1 MAANC
6 DDHSKNFSFILSEG
20 GSWQLAPAYDVTHAY
35 NPKGEWTN
43 QHLMG
48 VNGKFT
54 GISKNDMLAVA
65 DRFGI
70 GTAPK
75 VLRQVGEAISAW
87 PEHAEKAGIGTNEI
101 NRILQHHQIL

>member
-6 DDHSKNFSFILSEG
+6 DDHTKNTSFLLRQG
-20 GSWQLAPAYDVTHAY
+20 GRWELAPAYDVTHAH
-35 NPKGEWTN
+35 NPKGEWTS

-54 GISKNDMLAVA
+54 GITRADLLALA

-75 VLRQVGEAISAW
+75 VLDAVGKAVTAW
-87 PEHAEKAGIGTNEI
+87 PEFGRQAGVEGGKIESIG
-101 NRILQHHQIL
+101 RDLAAL